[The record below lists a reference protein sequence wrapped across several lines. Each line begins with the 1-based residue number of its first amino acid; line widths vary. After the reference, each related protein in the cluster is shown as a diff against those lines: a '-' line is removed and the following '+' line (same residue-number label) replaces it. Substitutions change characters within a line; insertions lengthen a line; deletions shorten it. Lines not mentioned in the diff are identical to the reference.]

1 MQSSEFIKKICQ
13 DIVDKLLIKGVP
25 LDKQQISDI
34 AALVID
40 SLSEENEQ
48 KIKEDIVKAGKK
60 LYDMG
65 YFAGTSG
72 NISVRLSD
80 NTVLITP
87 SGVNKA
93 ESGADLII
101 KTDID
106 GNYISGNGKPSSE
119 IKMHLIVYKK
129 RPDINAIVHAH
140 PSFATGFAAAGISL
154 DKEVLPEAIL
164 VLGKIPLVEYST
176 PSTTE
181 VPDNLEKYLDGSNA
195 FLLANHGALTLGQ
208 DLSNAVHRMETL
220 ELFAKVILI
229 ARVLGG
235 EKILT
240 SEQLEKLAA
249 LHH

>member
-1 MQSSEFIKKICQ
+1 MHDKDQIKKICQ
-13 DIVDKLLIKGVP
+13 DIIDKLIIKGIL

-40 SLSEENEQ
+40 SLSEENEH
-48 KIKEDIVKAGKK
+48 KIREDIVRAGKK

-65 YFAGTSG
+65 YLAGTSG
-72 NISVRLSD
+72 NISARLGN
-80 NTVLITP
+80 NTILITP

-93 ESGADLII
+93 ESGKDLII

-140 PSFATGFAAAGISL
+140 PSFVTGFAAAGISL

-181 VPDNLEKYLDGSNA
+181 VPDNLEKYLDGNNA
-195 FLLANHGALTLGQ
+195 FLLANHGGLTLGQ
-208 DLSNAVHRMETL
+208 DLSTAVHRMETL